1 MICEACKGTG
11 ANQSGKPCWECNGTG
26 SRCDVCGE
34 ACDAGAD
41 RCADCQSEPVC
52 ADCGSDLN
60 QVGHCKAGCAD
71 AERQGRRESEV

>member
-1 MICEACKGTG
+1 
-11 ANQSGKPCWECNGTG
+11 
-26 SRCDVCGE
+26 VCGE